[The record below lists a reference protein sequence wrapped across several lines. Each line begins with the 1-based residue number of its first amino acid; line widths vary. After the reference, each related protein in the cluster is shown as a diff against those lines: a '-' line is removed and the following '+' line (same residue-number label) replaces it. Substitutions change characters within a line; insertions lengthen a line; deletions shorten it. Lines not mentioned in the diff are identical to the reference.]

1 MATFIITWP
10 IYVNRYIE
18 DDKKPPEGGIL
29 LITSDGTLYNHTHHC
44 P

>member
-1 MATFIITWP
+1 MALLLYHTKSRRFKQEVHELEVI
-10 IYVNRYIE
+10 
-18 DDKKPPEGGIL
+18 GGIL